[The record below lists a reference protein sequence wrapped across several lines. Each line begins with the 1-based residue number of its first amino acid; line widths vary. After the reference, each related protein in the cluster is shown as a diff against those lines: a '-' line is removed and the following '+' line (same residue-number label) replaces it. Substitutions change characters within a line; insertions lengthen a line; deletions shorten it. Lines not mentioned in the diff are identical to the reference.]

1 MKQLIFH
8 IEILENNIKIVSE
21 IFEYIDDIYK
31 FPLNMQKYNKIKQDD
46 FKLLDVIA
54 YRFLKTQSIL
64 GEKVFKEILEFSEFD
79 VKNRSYF
86 EILSELEREGILNID
101 EWKIFRN
108 LRNTLSHDYPYN
120 EEEIVEAIN
129 FLFEDFDNLKKIILK
144 IKERYEKISK
154 IKYRRDS
161 NNQK

>member
-8 IEILENNIKIVSE
+8 IEILETNIKILSE
-21 IFEYIDDIYK
+21 IFEYINGAYK
-31 FPLNMQKYNKIKQDD
+31 FPLNIQKYNKIKQDD

-64 GEKVFKEILEFSEFD
+64 GEKVFKELLEYSEYD
-79 VKNRSYF
+79 TKNRSYF
-86 EILSELEREGILNID
+86 EILSELEREGILDIRG
-101 EWKIFRN
+101 WKIFRN

-129 FLFEDFDNLKKIILK
+129 FLYEDFNKLKSIVSK
-144 IKERYEKISK
+144 IKERYEQISK
-154 IKYRRDS
+154 IKSRRD
-161 NNQK
+161 NNN